1 MIGTGKTATVKEVI
15 RKLKEQSEV
24 NDIPDFDFIEIN
36 GKYRFCLLLASRS
49 KNFIQLGYKFK

>member
-36 GKYRFCLLLASRS
+36 GKYRFLPSTGFT
-49 KNFIQLGYKFK
+49 K

>member
-36 GKYRFCLLLASRS
+36 GKYRFFPFTGLP
-49 KNFIQLGYKFK
+49 K

>member
-36 GKYRFCLLLASRS
+36 GKYRFCLLLASRN
-49 KNFIQLGYKFK
+49 KNFI